1 MKKIFNYFAVIANGS
16 LIMSEQL
23 DLSSFFGAATVGIT
37 FDNGVVIGAEKR
49 VLWGNTVISKT
60 GKKVFQITDNIIVG
74 SAGVSGDYQML
85 SSYLV
90 AETNL
95 FKLENRRKM
104 TVKAAAQLLANILF
118 SRKFLPF
125 LTQTLIGGVDDDGS
139 HLYSLDLAGS
149 LIKEEYSAVGSA
161 TSLVLGVLESNYQ
174 EKMSNKEAVEL
185 AVKAIRSATKRDAM
199 SGDGID
205 ILTVTDNGI
214 EEKEYKLVG

>member
-1 MKKIFNYFAVIANGS
+1 MIANGF
-16 LIMSEQL
+16 LDMSEQL

-60 GKKVFQITDNIIVG
+60 GKKVFPITNNIIVG

-90 AETNL
+90 AETTL
-95 FKLENRRKM
+95 FRLENRRLI

-118 SRKFLPF
+118 SRKYLPF
-125 LTQTLIGGVDDDGS
+125 LTQTLIGGVDADGS

-149 LIKEEYSAVGSA
+149 LIEEKYSAVGSA
-161 TSLVLGVLESNYQ
+161 TSLVLGVLESNYN
-174 EKMSNKEAVEL
+174 ETLSEKEAVEL
-185 AVKAIRSATKRDAM
+185 AVKAIRAATKRDAM

-205 ILTVTDNGI
+205 IIVVTAGGI
-214 EEKEYKLVG
+214 EEKEYKPVG